1 MNSITLDL
9 LNKAIKGD
17 RSALARLLTIL
28 ENDISESMEIELH
41 LINSLGNAKVVGI
54 TVPPGAGKSSII
66 SELLPFAYRDFERT
80 AIIAVDPTSPFTK
93 GALLGDRVRMNRLDP
108 SEKIFIRSM
117 ASRGNLG
124 GLARSTVS
132 AVTLF
137 DGCGWPLIIVET
149 LGIGQ
154 IELDIAEI
162 ADVTAVVLTPG
173 WGDNFQANKAGI
185 TESGDIYIINK
196 SDRPGAEQTKIELE
210 ESLHLLPNRSSGP
223 PVLKTVATKE
233 EGIHTLWETILKTIN
248 ELAPDMPAK
257 NSIRREQLIRRL
269 LENKLRQVLTES
281 IESPY
286 GRRMIKN
293 IEPSFEETQKLVNE
307 LLRDISER
315 LRNPKK

>member
-9 LNKAIKGD
+9 LNNATNGD
-17 RSALARLLTIL
+17 RSSLARLLSIL
-28 ENDISESMEIELH
+28 ENDISESMEIELR
-41 LINSLGNAKVVGI
+41 LFNSLGNAKVLGI
-54 TVPPGAGKSSII
+54 TGPPGAGKSSII

-93 GALLGDRVRMNRLDP
+93 GALLGDRVRMNRIDP

-124 GLARSTVS
+124 GLSRSTVS

-162 ADVTAVVLTPG
+162 ADATAVVLSPG

-210 ESLHLLPNRSSGP
+210 ESLNLLPNRSSSP

-233 EGIHTLWETILKTIN
+233 EGIEMLWKTILN
-248 ELAPDMPAK
+248 VFDELATDMQTK
-257 NSIRREQLIRRL
+257 KTIRREQLIRRL
-269 LENKLRQVLTES
+269 LDNKLRQVLTES
-281 IESPY
+281 VESPR
-286 GRRMIKN
+286 GRIITQN
-293 IEPSFEETQKLVNE
+293 IEPSFEEANKLVNE
-307 LLRDISER
+307 LLTDVSQR
-315 LRNPKK
+315 LRNSAK